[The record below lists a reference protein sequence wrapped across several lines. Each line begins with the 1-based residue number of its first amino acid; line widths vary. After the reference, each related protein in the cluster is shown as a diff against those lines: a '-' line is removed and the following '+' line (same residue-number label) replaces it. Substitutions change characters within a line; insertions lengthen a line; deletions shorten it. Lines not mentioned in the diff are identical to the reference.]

1 MLSEDKTT
9 KHASNGPVMLVAHR
23 CFAVFFILP
32 SCCVNRSH
40 FLRAGVNR
48 LISETN
54 GMHETSYSPDV
65 RDTLHYSWA
74 NGDYVYSEFN
84 QVILPIVF
92 HFRSRGSYFSPLLL
106 ASLRLIPPMAY
117 ITWFTVA
124 GLLGETLWLW
134 IWDRRFGRRRHPAAS
149 SNRSLLN
156 ETQKQIRNYHNYA
169 ERSSVA
175 ERSERRLG
183 FESFSDDYM

>member
-1 MLSEDKTT
+1 MLRKLT
-9 KHASNGPVMLVAHR
+9 
-23 CFAVFFILP
+23 II
-32 SCCVNRSH
+32 NRSH
-40 FLRAGVNR
+40 FPRAGVNR

-74 NGDYVYSEFN
+74 NEDYVYSEFN

-92 HFRSRGSYFSPLLL
+92 HFLSRGSYFSPLLL

-117 ITWFTVA
+117 ITWFTVV
-124 GLLGETLWLW
+124 GLLGETLWLR
-134 IWDRRFGRRRHPAAS
+134 IWDRRFGRRRHSAAS
-149 SNRSLLN
+149 NNRSLLN
-156 ETQKQIRNYHNYA
+156 EMQKQIRNYHNYVQ
-169 ERSSVA
+169 RGSVA

-183 FESFSDDYM
+183 FESFSDN